1 MNGEKLLK
9 LLISFLIIAQ
19 VLGFIFKNT
28 FLNTYSGILIISSII
43 ILYFGSARRIN
54 IFHVIVLLVLFLT
67 ALISFF
73 SVKNI
78 LEFQIILQI
87 SVYVL
92 LFYFLYYN
100 HKSFLYNKRDIFTLI
115 LGSLLYT
122 VIFFMAYQVLR
133 ETMRDLHI
141 LGFIH
146 LLLLYILL
154 VVAGIHFVNIRS
166 EKSLWFFLS
175 MLNFA
180 FRDYMWLIDQFY
192 LPSYELKVLIL
203 ICNPLAMVFLVNYMV
218 TESIKL
224 KSDEFEGL

>member
-43 ILYFGSARRIN
+43 ILYFGSTRRIN